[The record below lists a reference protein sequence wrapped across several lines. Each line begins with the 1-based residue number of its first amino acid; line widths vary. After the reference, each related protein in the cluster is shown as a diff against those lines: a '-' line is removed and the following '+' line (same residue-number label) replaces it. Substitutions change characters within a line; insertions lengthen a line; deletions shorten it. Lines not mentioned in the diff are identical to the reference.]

1 MSKGD
6 VKMSSDNQRK
16 VRKTGDILKKTTRV
30 KSDSTNRTSVGNLV
44 CCRKKRMSS

>member
-6 VKMSSDNQRK
+6 VKMSSDNQRR
-16 VRKTGDILKKTTRV
+16 VGKTGDIVKKSTRV